1 MKSHKKQILRLLEN
15 HGDSLSTKQIRGAL
29 GLKKTATSK
38 LKAELLKLIKAEK
51 ISKQGTRYFKTQGKP
66 KHTVSKEKTKETKGE
81 KKTQIQNESIWKQRS
96 KSRPRNV
103 SGKTEK
109 GYFTRNKKGFGFVA
123 IGGGRSDV
131 FIGEN
136 EQGHA
141 MEGDLVEIE
150 IFRSRGFR
158 GKSKGEIIKIIE
170 RASSQILARVK
181 RTKRET
187 VTVPVHRNSG
197 IPFLWIAQED
207 DLPELEPG
215 SLVEVELLEENK
227 HSKKSSPAP
236 SGRILR
242 ALENT
247 SDHELG
253 FQLIINENLIRTEY
267 PQEGLKYV
275 KKFSPRVRFDSSSG
289 RRDLRDLDFVTI
301 DGKTARDFDD
311 AVCVIPDI
319 DKSGGFRLFVA
330 IADVAHYVR
339 PKDPVDQEALIRG
352 TSVYFPTHAVPMLPE
367 ELSNN
372 LCSLRPNV
380 NRLTLTCEMRID
392 RSGEVIGYS
401 LSESIIRSRARL
413 IYEDV
418 ADLLDGR
425 TSSISSPELQA
436 NIHKMDKL
444 AKILQRKRIKR
455 GAVQFSFAEE
465 VFEFDSDQQ
474 MTGIGRSYQSSA
486 MKLIEQFMLEA
497 NETVARH
504 CVKNRIP
511 ALYRAHDRPDMRK
524 LQKLQQTFFRFGVKT
539 SLSTLAEPKKFN
551 EVIEQIQELPHF
563 EQLQVLLLRSMAL
576 AVYQTTNKGHFG
588 LAAEYYAHFTSPIR
602 RYPDLVVH
610 RAIKEKLHLDKG
622 VKSKH
627 EPMSFVNNEMAE
639 QCSQQERRA
648 EKAERQSIDLMKVDF
663 LAPHAGQTFQAMV
676 TSVDNHGFRV
686 NLEPHGLEWFL
697 PLESMTDDN
706 YIYDEIRLSLQ
717 GRRKNRT
724 LQAGQ
729 RLEIRLLR
737 ADPIHRTLEFEVER
751 WLSLNNNQTTKKQ

>member
-29 GLKKTATSK
+29 GLNKTATAK
-38 LKAELLKLIKAEK
+38 LKAELLKLIKAGK
-51 ISKQGTRYFKTQGKP
+51 ISKQGTRYFKAQEKP
-66 KHTVSKEKTKETKGE
+66 KHAVSKEKRKEAKEAKIE
-81 KKTQIQNESIWKQRS
+81 KRSQIKNESIWKPRA
-96 KSRPRNV
+96 KRRPRSG

-109 GYFTRNKKGFGFVA
+109 GYFTRNQKGFGFVA

-136 EQGHA
+136 EQGYA

-150 IFRSRGFR
+150 IFRSRGFH
-158 GKSKGEIIKIIE
+158 GKRKGEIVNVIE
-170 RASSQILARVK
+170 RASSEILARLK

-187 VTVPVHRNSG
+187 VAVPVHRNSG
-197 IPFLWIAQED
+197 LPFLWIAEED
-207 DLPELEPG
+207 DLPELETG
-215 SLVEVELLEENK
+215 TLVEVELLEENK
-227 HSKKSSPAP
+227 HAKKSSPAP
-236 SGRILR
+236 SGRVLR

-253 FQLIINENLIRTEY
+253 FQLILNENLIRTEY
-267 PQEGLKYV
+267 PQGSLEHV
-275 KKFSPRVRFDSSSG
+275 KKFSPQVRFDSSSG

-311 AVCVIPDI
+311 AVCVTSDSG
-319 DKSGGFRLFVA
+319 KSGGFRLFVA

-339 PKDPVDQEALIRG
+339 PEDPVDQEALLRG

-392 RSGEVIGYS
+392 SSGEVIGYS
-401 LSESIIRSRARL
+401 LAESIIRSRARL

-425 TSSISSPELQA
+425 TSSISSPELKT
-436 NIHKMDKL
+436 NIRKMHKL
-444 AKILQRKRIKR
+444 AKILERKRIQR

-511 ALYRAHDRPDMRK
+511 ALYRVHDRPDMRK

-539 SLSTLAEPKKFN
+539 SLSTLADPKKFN

-610 RAIKEKLHLDKG
+610 RALKEKLHFDQG
-622 VKSKH
+622 VKSKN
-627 EPMSFVNNEMAE
+627 ERPPFVNSEMAE

-648 EKAERQSIDLMKVDF
+648 EKAERQGIDLMKVDF
-663 LAPHAGQTFQAMV
+663 LAPHVGQTFQAVV
-676 TSVDNHGFRV
+676 TSIDNHGFRV

-697 PLESMTDDN
+697 PLEAMPDDN
-706 YIYDEIRLSLQ
+706 YVYDDIRLSLQ

-751 WLSLNNNQTTKKQ
+751 WLS

>member
-29 GLKKTATSK
+29 GLNKTATAK
-38 LKAELLKLIKAEK
+38 LKAELLKLIKAGK
-51 ISKQGTRYFKTQGKP
+51 ISKQGTRYFKAQEKP
-66 KHTVSKEKTKETKGE
+66 KHAVSKEKRKEAKEAKIE
-81 KKTQIQNESIWKQRS
+81 KRSQIKNESIWKPRA
-96 KSRPRNV
+96 KRRPRSG

-109 GYFTRNKKGFGFVA
+109 GYFTRNQKGFGFVA

-131 FIGEN
+131 FVGEN
-136 EQGHA
+136 EQGYA

-150 IFRSRGFR
+150 IFRRRGFH
-158 GKSKGEIIKIIE
+158 GKRKGEIVNVIE
-170 RASSQILARVK
+170 RASSEILARLK

-187 VTVPVHRNSG
+187 VAVPVHRNSG
-197 IPFLWIAQED
+197 LPFLWIAEED
-207 DLPELEPG
+207 DLPELETG
-215 SLVEVELLEENK
+215 TLVEVELLEENK
-227 HSKKSSPAP
+227 HAKKSSPAP
-236 SGRILR
+236 SGRVLR

-253 FQLIINENLIRTEY
+253 FQLILNENLIRTEY
-267 PQEGLKYV
+267 PQGSLEHV
-275 KKFSPRVRFDSSSG
+275 KKFSPQVRFDSSSG

-311 AVCVIPDI
+311 AVCVTSDSG
-319 DKSGGFRLFVA
+319 KSGGFRLFVA

-339 PKDPVDQEALIRG
+339 PEDPVDQEALIRG

-392 RSGEVIGYS
+392 SSGEVIGYS
-401 LSESIIRSRARL
+401 LAESIIRSRARL

-425 TSSISSPELQA
+425 TSSISSPELQT
-436 NIHKMDKL
+436 NIRKMHKL
-444 AKILQRKRIKR
+444 AKILERKRIQR

-511 ALYRAHDRPDMRK
+511 ALYRVHDRPDMRK

-539 SLSTLAEPKKFN
+539 SLSTLADPKKFN

-610 RAIKEKLHLDKG
+610 RALKEKLHFDQG
-622 VKSKH
+622 VKSKN
-627 EPMSFVNNEMAE
+627 ERPPFVNSEMAE

-648 EKAERQSIDLMKVDF
+648 EKAERQGIDLMKVDF
-663 LAPHAGQTFQAMV
+663 LAPHAGQTFQAVV
-676 TSVDNHGFRV
+676 TSIDNYGFRV

-697 PLESMTDDN
+697 PLEAMPDDN
-706 YIYDEIRLSLQ
+706 YVYDDIRLSLQ

-751 WLSLNNNQTTKKQ
+751 WLS

>member
-1 MKSHKKQILRLLEN
+1 MKSHKNSILRMLEK
-15 HGDSLSTKQIRGAL
+15 HGDSLSAKQIRSAL
-29 GLKKTATSK
+29 GLKKGATAK
-38 LKAELLKLIKAEK
+38 LKAELQKLIKVGK
-51 ISKQGTRYFKTQGKP
+51 ITKQGTRYLKAKETQNKVESRD
-66 KHTVSKEKTKETKGE
+66 KIKVKKEK
-81 KKTQIQNESIWKQRS
+81 IQNETFWKQRPKNRQ
-96 KSRPRNV
+96 KSS

-109 GYFTRNKKGFGFVA
+109 GYFTRNRKGFGFVN
-123 IGGGRSDV
+123 IGGRRTDV

-136 EQGHA
+136 EQGFA

-150 IFRSRGFR
+150 LSRKRGFR
-158 GKSKGEIIKIIE
+158 GKQKGEIVRILE
-170 RASSQILARVK
+170 RASREILARLK
-181 RTKRET
+181 RTKRDT
-187 VTVPVHRNSG
+187 VAVPVHRNSG
-197 IPFLWIAQED
+197 LPFLWIAPGD
-207 DLPELEPG
+207 DLPELETG
-215 SLVEVELLEENK
+215 TLIEVELLEENK
-227 HSKKSSPAP
+227 HPNKTYPAP
-236 SGRILR
+236 SGRVLR

-267 PQEGLKYV
+267 PAEALMHV
-275 KKFSPRVRFDSSSG
+275 KNFAPQVRFDPASG
-289 RRDLRDLDFVTI
+289 RRDLRNLDFVTI

-311 AVCVIPDI
+311 AVCVIM
-319 DKSGGFRLFVA
+319 DKDSPGSFRLFVA

-339 PKDPVDQEALIRG
+339 PGDPVDMEALERG

-380 NRLTLTCEMRID
+380 NRLTLTCEMRFND
-392 RSGEVIGYS
+392 EGEVVGYS

-418 ADLLDGR
+418 ADFLDGR
-425 TSSISSPELQA
+425 HSSIRDPKLQT
-436 NIHKMDKL
+436 NILNMHKL
-444 AKILQRKRIKR
+444 AIILERKRIRR

-465 VFEFDSDQQ
+465 VFEFDADQQ
-474 MTGIGRSYQSSA
+474 MTGVGRIYQSSA

-504 CVKNRIP
+504 CVKNKLP
-511 ALYRAHDRPDMRK
+511 ALYRVHDRPDMRK
-524 LQKLQQTFFRFGVKT
+524 LKKLQQTFFRFGVRT
-539 SLSTLAEPKKFN
+539 PLSKLANPQEFN
-551 EVIEQIQELPHF
+551 AVIEQIQELPHF
-563 EQLQVLLLRSMAL
+563 EQLQILLLRTMAL
-576 AVYQTTNKGHFG
+576 AVYMTTNKGHFG

-610 RAIKEKLHLDKG
+610 RAIKDKLHQDQVLKYKKKRSPHVGGDL
-622 VKSKH
+622 
-627 EPMSFVNNEMAE
+627 AE

-648 EKAERQSIDLMKVDF
+648 EKAERQSIDLMKVEF
-663 LAPHAGQTFQAMV
+663 LAPHAGQTFQAV
-676 TSVDNHGFRV
+676 VVSVESQGFMV

-697 PLESMTDDN
+697 TLESMHDDS
-706 YIYDEIRLSLQ
+706 YVYDEIRLSLH

-751 WLSLNNNQTTKKQ
+751 WLS

>member
-29 GLKKTATSK
+29 GLNKTATAK
-38 LKAELLKLIKAEK
+38 LKAELLKLIKAGK
-51 ISKQGTRYFKTQGKP
+51 ISKQGTRYFKAQEKP
-66 KHTVSKEKTKETKGE
+66 KHAVSKEKRKEAKEAKIE
-81 KKTQIQNESIWKQRS
+81 KRSQIKNESIWKPRA
-96 KSRPRNV
+96 KRRPRSG

-109 GYFTRNKKGFGFVA
+109 GYFTRNQKGFGFVA

-136 EQGHA
+136 EQGYA

-150 IFRSRGFR
+150 IFRSRGFH
-158 GKSKGEIIKIIE
+158 GKRKGEIVNVIE
-170 RASSQILARVK
+170 RASSEILARLK

-187 VTVPVHRNSG
+187 VAVPVHRNSG
-197 IPFLWIAQED
+197 LPFLWIAEED
-207 DLPELEPG
+207 DLPELETG
-215 SLVEVELLEENK
+215 TLVEVELLEENK
-227 HSKKSSPAP
+227 HAKKSSPAP
-236 SGRILR
+236 SGRVLR

-253 FQLIINENLIRTEY
+253 FQLILNENLIRTEY
-267 PQEGLKYV
+267 PQGSLEHV
-275 KKFSPRVRFDSSSG
+275 KKFSPQVRFDSSSG

-311 AVCVIPDI
+311 AVCVTSDSG
-319 DKSGGFRLFVA
+319 KSGGFRLFVA

-339 PKDPVDQEALIRG
+339 PEDPVDQEALIRG

-392 RSGEVIGYS
+392 SSGEVIGYS
-401 LSESIIRSRARL
+401 LAESIIRSRARL

-425 TSSISSPELQA
+425 TSSISSPELQT
-436 NIHKMDKL
+436 NIRKMHKL
-444 AKILQRKRIKR
+444 AKILERKRIQR

-511 ALYRAHDRPDMRK
+511 ALYRVHDRPDMRK

-539 SLSTLAEPKKFN
+539 SLSTLADPKKFN

-610 RAIKEKLHLDKG
+610 RALKEKLHFDQG
-622 VKSKH
+622 VKSKN
-627 EPMSFVNNEMAE
+627 EQPPFVNSEMAE

-648 EKAERQSIDLMKVDF
+648 EKAERQGIDLMKVDF
-663 LAPHAGQTFQAMV
+663 LAPHAGQTFQAVV
-676 TSVDNHGFRV
+676 TSIDNHGFRV

-697 PLESMTDDN
+697 PLEAMPDDN
-706 YIYDEIRLSLQ
+706 YVYDDIRLSLQ

-751 WLSLNNNQTTKKQ
+751 WLS

>member
-29 GLKKTATSK
+29 GLNKTATAK
-38 LKAELLKLIKAEK
+38 LKAELLKLIKAGK
-51 ISKQGTRYFKTQGKP
+51 ISKQGTRYFKAQEKP
-66 KHTVSKEKTKETKGE
+66 KHAVSKEKRKEAKEAKTE
-81 KKTQIQNESIWKQRS
+81 KRSQIKNESIWKPRA
-96 KSRPRNV
+96 KRRPRSG

-109 GYFTRNKKGFGFVA
+109 GYFTRNQKGFGFVA

-136 EQGHA
+136 EQGYA

-158 GKSKGEIIKIIE
+158 GKSKGEIVNVLE
-170 RASSQILARVK
+170 RASSEILARLK

-187 VTVPVHRNSG
+187 VAVPVHRNSG
-197 IPFLWIAQED
+197 LPFLWVAEED
-207 DLPELEPG
+207 DLPELETG
-215 SLVEVELLEENK
+215 TLVEVELLEENK
-227 HSKKSSPAP
+227 HAKKSSPAP
-236 SGRILR
+236 SGRVLR

-253 FQLIINENLIRTEY
+253 FQLILNENLIRTKY
-267 PQEGLKYV
+267 PQEGLEHV
-275 KKFSPRVRFDSSSG
+275 KKFSPQVRFDSSSG

-311 AVCVIPDI
+311 AVCVIPDSG
-319 DKSGGFRLFVA
+319 KSGGFRLFVA

-339 PKDPVDQEALIRG
+339 PEDPVDQEALLRG

-392 RSGEVIGYS
+392 SSGEVIGYS
-401 LSESIIRSRARL
+401 LAESIIRSRARL

-425 TSSISSPELQA
+425 TSSISSPELQT
-436 NIHKMDKL
+436 NIRKMHKL
-444 AKILQRKRIKR
+444 AKILERKRIQR

-511 ALYRAHDRPDMRK
+511 VLYRVHDRPDMRK

-539 SLSTLAEPKKFN
+539 SLSTLADPKKFN

-610 RAIKEKLHLDKG
+610 RALKEKLHLDQG
-622 VKSKH
+622 LKSKN
-627 EPMSFVNNEMAE
+627 ERPPFVNNEMAE

-663 LAPHAGQTFQAMV
+663 LAPHAGQTFQAVV
-676 TSVDNHGFRV
+676 TSIDNHGFRV

-697 PLESMTDDN
+697 PLEAMPDDN
-706 YIYDEIRLSLQ
+706 YVYDDIRLSLQ

-737 ADPIHRTLEFEVER
+737 TDPIHRTLEFEVER
-751 WLSLNNNQTTKKQ
+751 WLS

>member
-29 GLKKTATSK
+29 GLNKTATAK
-38 LKAELLKLIKAEK
+38 LKAELLKLIKAGK
-51 ISKQGTRYFKTQGKP
+51 ISKQGTRYFKAQEKP
-66 KHTVSKEKTKETKGE
+66 KHAVSKEKRKEAKEAKIE
-81 KKTQIQNESIWKQRS
+81 KRSQIKNESIWKPRA
-96 KSRPRNV
+96 KRRPRSS

-109 GYFTRNKKGFGFVA
+109 GYFTRNQKGFGFVA

-131 FIGEN
+131 FVGEN
-136 EQGHA
+136 EQGYA

-150 IFRSRGFR
+150 IFRRRGFH
-158 GKSKGEIIKIIE
+158 GKRKGEIVNVIE
-170 RASSQILARVK
+170 RASSEILARLK

-187 VTVPVHRNSG
+187 VAVPVHRNSG
-197 IPFLWIAQED
+197 LPFLWIAEED
-207 DLPELEPG
+207 DLPELETG
-215 SLVEVELLEENK
+215 TLVEVELLEENK
-227 HSKKSSPAP
+227 HAKKSSPAP
-236 SGRILR
+236 SGRVLR

-253 FQLIINENLIRTEY
+253 FQLILNENLIRTEY
-267 PQEGLKYV
+267 PQGSLEHV
-275 KKFSPRVRFDSSSG
+275 KKFSPQVRFDSSSG

-311 AVCVIPDI
+311 AVCVTSDSG
-319 DKSGGFRLFVA
+319 KSGGFRLFVA

-339 PKDPVDQEALIRG
+339 PEDPVDQEALIRG

-392 RSGEVIGYS
+392 SSGEVIGYS
-401 LSESIIRSRARL
+401 LAESIIRSRARL

-425 TSSISSPELQA
+425 TSSISSPELQT
-436 NIHKMDKL
+436 NIRKMHKL
-444 AKILQRKRIKR
+444 AKILERKRIQR

-511 ALYRAHDRPDMRK
+511 ALYRVHDRPDMRK

-539 SLSTLAEPKKFN
+539 SLSTLADPKKFN

-588 LAAEYYAHFTSPIR
+588 LAAKYYVHFTSPIR

-610 RAIKEKLHLDKG
+610 RALKEKLHFDQG
-622 VKSKH
+622 VKSKN
-627 EPMSFVNNEMAE
+627 ERPPFVNSEMAE

-648 EKAERQSIDLMKVDF
+648 EKAERQGIDLMKVDF
-663 LAPHAGQTFQAMV
+663 LAPHAGQTFQAVV
-676 TSVDNHGFRV
+676 TSIDNYGFRV

-697 PLESMTDDN
+697 PLEAMPDDN
-706 YIYDEIRLSLQ
+706 YVYDDIRLSLQ

-751 WLSLNNNQTTKKQ
+751 WLS

>member
-29 GLKKTATSK
+29 GLNKTATAK
-38 LKAELLKLIKAEK
+38 LKAELLKLIKAGK
-51 ISKQGTRYFKTQGKP
+51 ISKQGTRYFKAQEKP
-66 KHTVSKEKTKETKGE
+66 KHAVSKEKRKEAKEAKIE
-81 KKTQIQNESIWKQRS
+81 KRSQIKNESIWKPRA
-96 KSRPRNV
+96 KRRPRSS

-109 GYFTRNKKGFGFVA
+109 GYFTRNQKGFGFVA

-131 FIGEN
+131 FVGEN
-136 EQGHA
+136 EQGYA

-150 IFRSRGFR
+150 IFRSRGFH
-158 GKSKGEIIKIIE
+158 GKRKGEIVNVIE
-170 RASSQILARVK
+170 RASSEILARLK

-187 VTVPVHRNSG
+187 VAVPVHRNSG
-197 IPFLWIAQED
+197 LPFLWIAEED
-207 DLPELEPG
+207 DLPELETG
-215 SLVEVELLEENK
+215 TLVEVELLEENK
-227 HSKKSSPAP
+227 HAKKSSPAP
-236 SGRILR
+236 SGRVLR

-253 FQLIINENLIRTEY
+253 FQLILNENLIRTEY
-267 PQEGLKYV
+267 PQGSLEHV
-275 KKFSPRVRFDSSSG
+275 KKFSPQVRFDSSSG

-311 AVCVIPDI
+311 AVCVTSDSG
-319 DKSGGFRLFVA
+319 KSGGFRLFVA

-339 PKDPVDQEALIRG
+339 PEDPVDQEALIRG

-392 RSGEVIGYS
+392 SSGEVIGYS
-401 LSESIIRSRARL
+401 LAESIIRSRARL

-425 TSSISSPELQA
+425 TSSISSPELQT
-436 NIHKMDKL
+436 NIRKMHKL
-444 AKILQRKRIKR
+444 AKILERKRIQR

-511 ALYRAHDRPDMRK
+511 VLYRVHDRPDMRK

-539 SLSTLAEPKKFN
+539 SLNTLADPKKFN

-588 LAAEYYAHFTSPIR
+588 LAAKYYVHFTSPIR

-610 RAIKEKLHLDKG
+610 RALKEKLHFDQG
-622 VKSKH
+622 VKSKN
-627 EPMSFVNNEMAE
+627 ERPPFVNSEMAE

-648 EKAERQSIDLMKVDF
+648 EKAERQGIDLMKVDF
-663 LAPHAGQTFQAMV
+663 LAPHAGQTFQAVV
-676 TSVDNHGFRV
+676 TSIDNYGFRV

-697 PLESMTDDN
+697 PLEAMPDDN
-706 YIYDEIRLSLQ
+706 YVYDDIRLSLQ

-751 WLSLNNNQTTKKQ
+751 WLS

>member
-1 MKSHKKQILRLLEN
+1 MKSNKKAILSMLEK
-15 HGDSLSTKQIRGAL
+15 HGDSFSTKQIRGAL
-29 GLKKTATSK
+29 GLNKAATAK
-38 LKAELLKLIKAEK
+38 LKAELQKLVKAGK
-51 ISKQGTRYFKTQGKP
+51 ISKQGTRYFIAQEKYP
-66 KHTVSKEKTKETKGE
+66 AAVSKEKRVERKTAKKERD
-81 KKTQIQNESIWKQRS
+81 QNESIWKQKTYGGKRS
-96 KSRPRNV
+96 D
-103 SGKTEK
+103 SGKKEK
-109 GYFTRNKKGFGFVA
+109 GYFTRNRKGFGFVA

-136 EQGHA
+136 DQGYA

-158 GKSKGEIIKIIE
+158 GKSKGEIVKVLK
-170 RASSQILARVK
+170 RASSEILARLK

-187 VTVPVHRNSG
+187 VAVPVHRNSG
-197 IPFLWIAQED
+197 LPFLWIAEED
-207 DLPELEPG
+207 DLPELESG
-215 SLVEVELLEENK
+215 TLVEVELLEENK
-227 HSKKSSPAP
+227 HSKKASPAP
-236 SGRILR
+236 SGRVLR

-253 FQLIINENLIRTEY
+253 FQLILKENLIRTEY
-267 PQEGLKYV
+267 PQEALAHV
-275 KKFSPRVRFDSSSG
+275 NKFSQQVRFDSASG

-311 AVCVIPDI
+311 AVCVIPD
-319 DKSGGFRLFVA
+319 KESSGGFRLYVS

-339 PKDPVDQEALIRG
+339 PEDPVDQEALIRG

-372 LCSLRPNV
+372 LCSLRPHV

-392 RSGEVIGYS
+392 SSGEVVGYS
-401 LSESIIRSRARL
+401 ISESIIRSRARL

-418 ADLLDGR
+418 ADLLDGK
-425 TSSISSPELQA
+425 TSSIRDPKLQT
-436 NIHKMDKL
+436 NIREMHKL
-444 AKILQRKRIKR
+444 AKILERKRIQR

-465 VFEFDSDQQ
+465 VFEFDADQQ

-504 CVKNRIP
+504 CVKNRMP
-511 ALYRAHDRPDMRK
+511 ALYRVHDRPDMRK
-524 LQKLQQTFFRFGVKT
+524 LQKLQQTFFRFGVRT
-539 SLSTLAEPKKFN
+539 SLATLAEPKKFN

-563 EQLQVLLLRSMAL
+563 EQLQILLLRSMAL

-610 RAIKEKLHLDKG
+610 RALKEKLHLDQSA
-622 VKSKH
+622 KSQN
-627 EPMSFVNNEMAE
+627 ERLPFVNSEMAE

-663 LAPHAGQTFQAMV
+663 LAPHAGQTFQAV
-676 TSVDNHGFRV
+676 VISVDSNGFRV

-697 PLESMTDDN
+697 PLESMPDDN
-706 YIYDEIRLSLQ
+706 YVYDEVRLSLQ

-751 WLSLNNNQTTKKQ
+751 WLS

>member
-1 MKSHKKQILRLLEN
+1 MKTHKKQILRLLEN

-29 GLKKTATSK
+29 GLNKTATAK
-38 LKAELLKLIKAEK
+38 LKAELLKLIKAGK
-51 ISKQGTRYFKTQGKP
+51 ISKQGTRYLKAQEKP
-66 KHTVSKEKTKETKGE
+66 KHAVSKEKSKEAKEE
-81 KKTQIQNESIWKQRS
+81 KTEKRTQIQTESIWKPRTKSRS
-96 KSRPRNV
+96 KSG
-103 SGKTEK
+103 SGKKEK
-109 GYFTRNKKGFGFVA
+109 GYFTRNQKGFGFVA

-136 EQGHA
+136 DQGYA

-158 GKSKGEIIKIIE
+158 GKSKGEIVNVLE
-170 RASSQILARVK
+170 RASSEILARLK

-187 VTVPVHRNSG
+187 VAVPVHRNSG
-197 IPFLWIAQED
+197 LPFLWIAEED
-207 DLPELEPG
+207 DLPELETG
-215 SLVEVELLEENK
+215 TLVEVELLEENK
-227 HSKKSSPAP
+227 HAKKSSPAP
-236 SGRILR
+236 SGRVLR

-253 FQLIINENLIRTEY
+253 FQLILNENLIRTEY
-267 PQEGLKYV
+267 PQEALEHV
-275 KKFSPRVRFDSSSG
+275 KKFSPQVRFDSSSG

-311 AVCVIPDI
+311 AVCVIPDS

-339 PKDPVDQEALIRG
+339 PEDPVDQEALIRG

-392 RSGEVIGYS
+392 SSGEVIGYS

-436 NIHKMDKL
+436 NIRKMHKL
-444 AKILQRKRIKR
+444 AKILERKRIQR

-474 MTGIGRSYQSSA
+474 LTGIGRSYQSSA

-504 CVKNRIP
+504 CVKNRMP
-511 ALYRAHDRPDMRK
+511 ALYRVHDRPDMRK

-539 SLSTLAEPKKFN
+539 SLSTLANPKKFN

-610 RAIKEKLHLDKG
+610 RALKAKLHLDQG
-622 VKSKH
+622 VKSAN
-627 EPMSFVNNEMAE
+627 ERLPFVNSEMAE

-648 EKAERQSIDLMKVDF
+648 EKAERQSIALMKVDF
-663 LAPHAGQTFQAMV
+663 LAPHAGQTFQAVV

-697 PLESMTDDN
+697 PLESMPDDN
-706 YIYDEIRLSLQ
+706 YVYDDIRLSLQ

-737 ADPIHRTLEFEVER
+737 ADQIHRTLEFEVER
-751 WLSLNNNQTTKKQ
+751 WLS

>member
-29 GLKKTATSK
+29 GLNKTATAK
-38 LKAELLKLIKAEK
+38 LKAELLKLSKAGE
-51 ISKQGTRYFKTQGKP
+51 ISKQGTRYFKAQEKP
-66 KHTVSKEKTKETKGE
+66 KQAVSKEKRKEEKEGQE
-81 KKTQIQNESIWKQRS
+81 KKVTQIKNESIWKTRS
-96 KSRPRNV
+96 KSRPRSN

-109 GYFTRNKKGFGFVA
+109 GYFTRNQKGFGFVA
-123 IGGGRSDV
+123 IGSGRPDV

-136 EQGHA
+136 EQGYA

-158 GKSKGEIIKIIE
+158 GKSKGQIINVLE
-170 RASSQILARVK
+170 RASSEILARLK

-187 VTVPVHRNSG
+187 VAVPVHRNSG
-197 IPFLWIAQED
+197 LPFLWIAEED
-207 DLPELEPG
+207 DLPELETG
-215 SLVEVELLEENK
+215 TLVEVELLEENK
-227 HSKKSSPAP
+227 HAKKSSPAP
-236 SGRILR
+236 SGRVLR

-267 PQEGLKYV
+267 PQEGLEYV
-275 KKFSPRVRFDSSSG
+275 KKFSPQVRFDSSSG
-289 RRDLRDLDFVTI
+289 RRDLRELDFVTI

-311 AVCVIPDI
+311 AVCVIPDG

-339 PKDPVDQEALIRG
+339 PEDPVDQEALIRG

-392 RSGEVIGYS
+392 SSGEVIGYS

-436 NIHKMDKL
+436 NIRKMHKL
-444 AKILQRKRIKR
+444 AKILEHKRIQR

-465 VFEFDSDQQ
+465 VFEFDADQQ

-504 CVKNRIP
+504 CVKNRMP
-511 ALYRAHDRPDMRK
+511 ALYRVHDRPDLRK

-539 SLSTLAEPKKFN
+539 SLSTLADPKKFN

-610 RAIKEKLHLDKG
+610 RAIKEKLHLDQG
-622 VKSKH
+622 VKPKN
-627 EPMSFVNNEMAE
+627 ERLPFVNSEMAE
-639 QCSQQERRA
+639 RCSQQERRA

-663 LAPHAGQTFQAMV
+663 LAAHAGQTFQAVV

-697 PLESMTDDN
+697 PLESMPDDN
-706 YIYDEIRLSLQ
+706 YVYDEIRLSLQ

-751 WLSLNNNQTTKKQ
+751 WLS

>member
-29 GLKKTATSK
+29 GLNKTATAK
-38 LKAELLKLIKAEK
+38 LKAELLKLTKAGG
-51 ISKQGTRYFKTQGKP
+51 ISKQGTRYFKAEQKP
-66 KHTVSKEKTKETKGE
+66 KHTVSKEKKEETKEE
-81 KKTQIQNESIWKQRS
+81 KSTQMQNESVYKPRP
-96 KSRPRNV
+96 KSRPR
-103 SGKTEK
+103 SGSRKTEK
-109 GYFTRNKKGFGFVA
+109 GYFTRNQKGFGFVA

-136 EQGHA
+136 EQGYA
-141 MEGDLVEIE
+141 MEGDLVEIKV
-150 IFRSRGFR
+150 FRSRGLR
-158 GKSKGEIIKIIE
+158 GKSNGEIVNVLE
-170 RASSQILARVK
+170 RASNEILARLK

-187 VTVPVHRNSG
+187 VAVPVHRNSG
-197 IPFLWIAQED
+197 LPFLWIAEED
-207 DLPELEPG
+207 DLPELETG
-215 SLVEVELLEENK
+215 TLVEVELLEENK
-227 HSKKSSPAP
+227 HAKKSSPAP
-236 SGRILR
+236 SGRVLR

-253 FQLIINENLIRTEY
+253 FQLILNENLIRTEY
-267 PQEGLKYV
+267 PQEGLEYV
-275 KKFSPRVRFDSSSG
+275 KKFSQQVRFDPSSG

-311 AVCVIPDI
+311 AVCVIPDS
-319 DKSGGFRLFVA
+319 DNSGGFRLFVA

-339 PKDPVDQEALIRG
+339 PEDPVDQEAIIRG

-392 RSGEVIGYS
+392 SSGEVVGYS

-436 NIHKMDKL
+436 NISKMHKL
-444 AKILQRKRIKR
+444 AKILERKRIQR

-465 VFEFDSDQQ
+465 VFEFNSDQQ
-474 MTGIGRSYQSSA
+474 MTRIGRSYQSSA

-504 CVKNRIP
+504 CVKNRMP
-511 ALYRAHDRPDMRK
+511 ALYRVHDRPDMRK

-539 SLSTLAEPKKFN
+539 SLSTLADPKKFN
-551 EVIEQIQELPHF
+551 DVIEQIQELPHF

-610 RAIKEKLHLDKG
+610 RAIKEKLNLDQG
-622 VKSKH
+622 AKSKKRRL
-627 EPMSFVNNEMAE
+627 PFVNSEMAE
-639 QCSQQERRA
+639 LCSQQERRA

-663 LAPHAGQTFQAMV
+663 LVPHAGQTFQAVV
-676 TSVDNHGFRV
+676 TSVDKNGFRV

-697 PLESMTDDN
+697 PLESMLDDN
-706 YIYDEIRLSLQ
+706 YVYDEIRLNLQ

-751 WLSLNNNQTTKKQ
+751 WLS

>member
-29 GLKKTATSK
+29 GLNKTATAK
-38 LKAELLKLIKAEK
+38 LKAELLKLIKAGK
-51 ISKQGTRYFKTQGKP
+51 ISKQGTRYFKAQEKP
-66 KHTVSKEKTKETKGE
+66 KHAVSKEKRKEAKEAKIE
-81 KKTQIQNESIWKQRS
+81 KRSQIKNESIWKPRA
-96 KSRPRNV
+96 KRRPRSS

-109 GYFTRNKKGFGFVA
+109 GYFTRNQKGFGFVA

-131 FIGEN
+131 FVGEN
-136 EQGHA
+136 EQGYA

-150 IFRSRGFR
+150 IFRRRGFH
-158 GKSKGEIIKIIE
+158 GKRKGEIVNVIE
-170 RASSQILARVK
+170 RASSEILARLK

-187 VTVPVHRNSG
+187 VAVPVHRNSG
-197 IPFLWIAQED
+197 LPFLWIAEED
-207 DLPELEPG
+207 DLPELETG
-215 SLVEVELLEENK
+215 TLVEVELLEENK
-227 HSKKSSPAP
+227 HAKKSSPAP
-236 SGRILR
+236 SGRVLR

-253 FQLIINENLIRTEY
+253 FQLILNENLIRTEY
-267 PQEGLKYV
+267 PQGSLEHV
-275 KKFSPRVRFDSSSG
+275 KKFSPQVRFDSSSG

-311 AVCVIPDI
+311 AVCVTSDSG
-319 DKSGGFRLFVA
+319 KSGGFRLFVA

-339 PKDPVDQEALIRG
+339 PEDPVDQEALIRG

-392 RSGEVIGYS
+392 SSGEVIGYS
-401 LSESIIRSRARL
+401 LAESIIRSRARL

-425 TSSISSPELQA
+425 TSSISSPELQT
-436 NIHKMDKL
+436 NIRKMHKL
-444 AKILQRKRIKR
+444 AKILERKRIQR

-511 ALYRAHDRPDMRK
+511 VLYRVHDRPDMRK

-539 SLSTLAEPKKFN
+539 SLNTLADPKKFN

-588 LAAEYYAHFTSPIR
+588 LAAKYYVHFTSPIR

-610 RAIKEKLHLDKG
+610 RALKEKLHFDQG
-622 VKSKH
+622 VKSKN
-627 EPMSFVNNEMAE
+627 ERPPFVNSEMAE

-648 EKAERQSIDLMKVDF
+648 EKAERQGIDLMKVDF
-663 LAPHAGQTFQAMV
+663 LAPHAGQTFQAVV
-676 TSVDNHGFRV
+676 TSIDNYGFRV

-697 PLESMTDDN
+697 PLEAMPDDN
-706 YIYDEIRLSLQ
+706 YVYDDIRLSLQ

-737 ADPIHRTLEFEVER
+737 ADPIHRMLEFEVER
-751 WLSLNNNQTTKKQ
+751 WLS

>member
-29 GLKKTATSK
+29 GLSKTATAK
-38 LKAELLKLIKAEK
+38 LKAELLKLIKAGK
-51 ISKQGTRYFKTQGKP
+51 ISKQGTRYFKAQEKP
-66 KHTVSKEKTKETKGE
+66 KHAVSKEKRKEAKEAKIE
-81 KKTQIQNESIWKQRS
+81 KRSQIKNESIWKPRA
-96 KSRPRNV
+96 KRRPRSS

-109 GYFTRNKKGFGFVA
+109 GYFTRNQKGFGFVA

-136 EQGHA
+136 EQGYA

-150 IFRSRGFR
+150 IFRRRGFH
-158 GKSKGEIIKIIE
+158 GKRKGEIVNVIE
-170 RASSQILARVK
+170 RASSEILARLK

-187 VTVPVHRNSG
+187 VAVPVHRNSG
-197 IPFLWIAQED
+197 LPFLWIAEED
-207 DLPELEPG
+207 DLPELETG
-215 SLVEVELLEENK
+215 TLVEVELLEENK
-227 HSKKSSPAP
+227 HAKKSSPAP
-236 SGRILR
+236 SGRVLR

-253 FQLIINENLIRTEY
+253 FQLILNENLIRTEY
-267 PQEGLKYV
+267 PQGSLEHV
-275 KKFSPRVRFDSSSG
+275 KKFSPQVRFDSSSG

-311 AVCVIPDI
+311 AVCVTSDSG
-319 DKSGGFRLFVA
+319 KSGGFRLFVA

-339 PKDPVDQEALIRG
+339 PEDPVDQEALIRG

-392 RSGEVIGYS
+392 SSGEVIGYS
-401 LSESIIRSRARL
+401 LAESIIRSRARL

-425 TSSISSPELQA
+425 TSSISSPELQT
-436 NIHKMDKL
+436 NIRKMHKL
-444 AKILQRKRIKR
+444 AKILERKRIQR

-511 ALYRAHDRPDMRK
+511 VLYRVHDRPDMRK

-539 SLSTLAEPKKFN
+539 SLSTLADPKKFN

-610 RAIKEKLHLDKG
+610 RALKEKLHFDQG
-622 VKSKH
+622 VKSKN
-627 EPMSFVNNEMAE
+627 ERPPFVNSEMAE

-648 EKAERQSIDLMKVDF
+648 EKAERQGIDLMKVDF
-663 LAPHAGQTFQAMV
+663 LAPHAGQTFQAVV
-676 TSVDNHGFRV
+676 TSIDNYGFRV

-697 PLESMTDDN
+697 PLEAMPDDN
-706 YIYDEIRLSLQ
+706 YVYDDIRLSLQ

-751 WLSLNNNQTTKKQ
+751 WLS

>member
-1 MKSHKKQILRLLEN
+1 MKSHKNSILRMLEK
-15 HGDSLSTKQIRGAL
+15 HGDSLSAKQIRSAL
-29 GLKKTATSK
+29 GLKKGATAK
-38 LKAELLKLIKAEK
+38 LKAELQKLIKVGK
-51 ISKQGTRYFKTQGKP
+51 ITKQGTRYLKAKETQNKVGSRDKI
-66 KHTVSKEKTKETKGE
+66 KVKKEK
-81 KKTQIQNESIWKQRS
+81 IQNETFWKQRPKNRQ
-96 KSRPRNV
+96 KSS

-109 GYFTRNKKGFGFVA
+109 GYFTRNRKGFGFVN
-123 IGGGRSDV
+123 IGGRRTDV

-136 EQGHA
+136 EQGFA

-150 IFRSRGFR
+150 LSRKRGFR
-158 GKSKGEIIKIIE
+158 GKQKGEIVRILE
-170 RASSQILARVK
+170 RASREILARLK
-181 RTKRET
+181 RTKRDT
-187 VTVPVHRNSG
+187 VAVPVHRNSG
-197 IPFLWIAQED
+197 LPFLWIAPGD
-207 DLPELEPG
+207 DLPELETG
-215 SLVEVELLEENK
+215 TLIEVELLEENK
-227 HSKKSSPAP
+227 HPNKTYPAP
-236 SGRILR
+236 SGRVLR

-267 PQEGLKYV
+267 PAEALKHV
-275 KKFSPRVRFDSSSG
+275 KNFAPQVRFDPASG
-289 RRDLRDLDFVTI
+289 RRDLRNLDFVTI

-311 AVCVIPDI
+311 AVCVIM
-319 DKSGGFRLFVA
+319 DKDSPGSFRLFVA

-339 PKDPVDQEALIRG
+339 PEDPVDMEALERG

-380 NRLTLTCEMRID
+380 NRLTLTCEMRFND
-392 RSGEVIGYS
+392 EGEVVGYS

-418 ADLLDGR
+418 ADFLDGR
-425 TSSISSPELQA
+425 HSSIRDPKLQT
-436 NIHKMDKL
+436 NILNMHKL
-444 AKILQRKRIKR
+444 AIILERKRIRR

-465 VFEFDSDQQ
+465 VFEFDADQQ
-474 MTGIGRSYQSSA
+474 MTGVGRIYQSSA

-504 CVKNRIP
+504 CVKNKLP
-511 ALYRAHDRPDMRK
+511 ALYRVHDRPDMRK
-524 LQKLQQTFFRFGVKT
+524 LKKLQQTFFRFGVRT
-539 SLSTLAEPKKFN
+539 PLSKLANPQEFN
-551 EVIEQIQELPHF
+551 AVIEQIQELPHF
-563 EQLQVLLLRSMAL
+563 EQLQILLLRTMAL
-576 AVYQTTNKGHFG
+576 AVYMTTNKGHFG

-610 RAIKEKLHLDKG
+610 RAIKDKLHQDQVLKYKKKRSPHVGGDL
-622 VKSKH
+622 
-627 EPMSFVNNEMAE
+627 AE

-648 EKAERQSIDLMKVDF
+648 EKAERQSIDLMKVEF
-663 LAPHAGQTFQAMV
+663 LAPHAGQTFQAV
-676 TSVDNHGFRV
+676 VVSVESQGFMV

-697 PLESMTDDN
+697 TLESMHDDS
-706 YIYDEIRLSLQ
+706 YVYDEIRLSLH

-751 WLSLNNNQTTKKQ
+751 WLS